1 MQLVDYSH
9 SFISVIPPFLA
20 LALAVITRRVLLS
33 LGIGILVGAFL
44 LVGGSPLDALT
55 HLKDMVVGLAW
66 ENGDWALGKPKIL
79 IFLLLLGIFTSLLTF
94 SGSNQAFADWAK
106 KHIKG
111 RRGAKMLTACL
122 VFVTFIDDYFH
133 SLAVGA
139 IARPVTDKFQVS
151 RAKLAY
157 ILDSTAAPMCVLMPV
172 SSWGASII
180 ATLSGL
186 LVTYKLTEYTPM
198 GTFVSMSLMNYYAL
212 FALIMVFVVA
222 WFSFDIGSM
231 ARFEQAA
238 LNQNHEAGADEN
250 APKGRVYALIIP
262 VLVLIAS
269 TVSAMIYTGAQAS
282 ETFSI
287 LSAFENTDVNTS
299 LVFGGT
305 CGVLA
310 VILCTL
316 GTIKAADYPK
326 AVWTGMKSM
335 FGAITILIL
344 AWLISTVVSE
354 MHTGDYLSTLVAG
367 NIHPGFLPVILFLLA
382 SVMAFA
388 TGTSWGTFGIM
399 LPIAAAM
406 SVKVDPSLVI
416 PCMSAVMAG
425 AVCGDHCSPI
435 SDTTILSSTGAHCNH
450 IDHVTSQLPYALT
463 VAGAAAAGYLVLGMT
478 KSALFGFITT
488 GIVLAGLIF
497 VLKDKKAQTA

>member
-1 MQLVDYSH
+1 M
-9 SFISVIPPFLA
+9 PPFLA

-33 LGIGILVGAFL
+33 LGIGIVVGAL
-44 LVGGSPLDALT
+44 MLTGGNPLDGLL
-55 HLKDMVVGLAW
+55 HLKDITVSLVYADGAF
-66 ENGDWALGKPKIL
+66 DWGKTKIL
-79 IFLLLLGIFTSLLTF
+79 LFLLLLGVFTSLLTF
-94 SGSNQAFADWAK
+94 SGSNQAFAEWAQQ
-106 KHIKG
+106 HIKS

-139 IARPVTDKFQVS
+139 IARPVTDKFRVS

-186 LVTYKLTEYTPM
+186 LVMYNIDGYTPM
-198 GTFVSMSLMNYYAL
+198 GIFTAMSLMNYYAL

-231 ARFEQAA
+231 ARLEKAA
-238 LNQNHEAGADEN
+238 LQETHDESAGSDG
-250 APKGRVYALIIP
+250 PKGRVYALIIP

-287 LSAFENTDVNTS
+287 LGAFENTDVNTS

-310 VILCTL
+310 VVLCTL

-326 AVWTGMKSM
+326 AVRQGISSM

-354 MHTGDYLSTLVAG
+354 MHTGDYLSTLVAD

-406 SVKVDPSLVI
+406 AVKVDASLVI

-478 KSALFGFITT
+478 QSAWLGFFAT
-488 GIVLAGLIF
+488 GVVMTALIF
-497 VLKDKKAQTA
+497 ILKDKKGKAA